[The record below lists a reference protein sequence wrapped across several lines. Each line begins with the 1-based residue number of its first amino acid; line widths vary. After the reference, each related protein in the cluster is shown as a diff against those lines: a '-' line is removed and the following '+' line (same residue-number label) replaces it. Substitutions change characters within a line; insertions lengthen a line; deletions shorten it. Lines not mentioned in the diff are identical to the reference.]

1 MKKVLFS
8 LFLFTIFL
16 FSVFGENSQSEKK
29 SNDNLGFSAQL
40 AISNSDYMVTVGDF
54 YRLTYSIS
62 GNMISYEIL
71 VDSTYDI
78 RIGNLGVI
86 KAKGKSYIS
95 LKKEVEELVLRNFP
109 MSGVQFVLVSPAV
122 FTVKITGE
130 VNSAKEKKVWG
141 LTRVSEAISNS
152 LTEYSSTRNI
162 KIKAENGKVK
172 VIDLFKARRDGDLSN
187 DPYVRP
193 GDEIIVQRMDRK
205 VTIVGEVERPGTY
218 ELLPGENLK
227 ELVEKYGNGLTEFAN
242 TEKIGLVRHIG
253 SETKS
258 GDKIYIDES
267 AITQNYKLNNGDS
280 IEVTSLKTLM
290 PTIIVEGIIANPK
303 AGEDSAETAKKGSA
317 APLDTSYKTYVR
329 FYTGENYATL
339 IRRISGMFNSYSD
352 LKNAYIVRNGER
364 ISLDIEHILYDAEL
378 MSDKTVMANDRLV
391 IPYQQHLQKV
401 LITGEVNKVVEE
413 NAWPLRR
420 LSAIIGDN
428 LTPYSSTRNVIVRT
442 VEGTES
448 VYDLFEASRNGDL
461 AQNPYIRSGETI
473 IVQRMERKVSISGEV
488 ERPGTYELLPGENLK
503 ELVEK
508 YGNGLT
514 EFADLSRIEIFRVKS
529 ENSVSG
535 QMMYLN
541 AQDLEDE
548 VLTTFDVQCYDS
560 VTVMSFKNLKPVVF
574 IEGAV
579 LSDTNKSGTELL
591 SSNKLSINFEID
603 TNYAFF
609 VRSNRKIFSS
619 VSDLKNAYIKRGQDI
634 IPIDLEKILYDK
646 SYYSELVVENGD
658 TLLVPFRQF
667 FVTVSGA
674 VNNPGR
680 YPYIPDRTYEYYV
693 GLAGG
698 FIKSQ
703 NSGEAVSLTDSNGKH
718 FNKKTFVPPEAMIEA
733 KTNSFLYYFN
743 QVGGVVTTLMSIIL
757 STISIF
763 VAVVR

>member
-1 MKKVLFS
+1 MRKILFS
-8 LFLFTIFL
+8 IFFLIIFL
-16 FSVFGENSQSEKK
+16 FPVFGEDLQKE
-29 SNDNLGFSAQL
+29 DNQDYYAQL
-40 AISNSDYMVTVGDF
+40 AVSNLDYMVTVGDI
-54 YRLTYSIS
+54 YRLSYSMS
-62 GNMISYEIL
+62 GSFVSYEIM
-71 VDSTYDI
+71 VDSSYNM
-78 RIGNLGVI
+78 RIGNFGIV
-86 KAKGKSYIS
+86 KAYGKSYIE
-95 LKKEVEELVLRNFP
+95 LKKEVESVVLKNFP
-109 MSGVQFVLVSPAV
+109 MSGVQFVLVSPAL

-130 VNSAKEKKVWG
+130 VSSTTEKKVWG
-141 LTRVSEAISNS
+141 LTRVSEAIQDL

-162 KIKAENGKVK
+162 KIKSENGKVK
-172 VIDLFKARRDGDLSN
+172 VVDLFKAKRNGDLSN
-187 DPYVRP
+187 NPYVRP
-193 GDEIIVQRMDRK
+193 GDEIIVQRMERK
-205 VTIVGEVERPGTY
+205 VSISGEVERPGTY

-242 TEKIGLVRHIG
+242 TEKIGLVRQIG

-280 IEVTSLKTLM
+280 VEVTSLKTLM

-303 AGEDSAETAKKGSA
+303 SEEDSAETAKKGSA

-352 LKNAYIVRNGER
+352 LKNAYIERNGEK

-461 AQNPYIRSGETI
+461 TQNPYIRSGETI

-514 EFADLSRIEIFRVKS
+514 EFADLSRSEIFRVKS
-529 ENSVSG
+529 DDSVSG
-535 QMMYLN
+535 QMLYLN
-541 AQDLEDE
+541 AKSLEDE
-548 VLTTFDVQCYDS
+548 TLTGFNMQCYDS
-560 VTVMSFKNLKPVVF
+560 VKVMSFKNLKPVVF
-574 IEGAV
+574 VEGAV
-579 LSDTNKSGTELL
+579 LSDTNQSGTELL
-591 SSNKLSINFEID
+591 SSNKLSLNFD
-603 TNYAFF
+603 YAMNYAFF
-609 VRSNRKIFSS
+609 VRNHRNIFTS
-619 VSDLKNAYIKRGQDI
+619 VSDLKNAYIKRGQEI
-634 IPIDLEKILYDK
+634 ISIDLEKILYDS
-646 SYYSELVVENGD
+646 SYYSELTVENGD
-658 TLLVPFRQF
+658 TLLVPFKQF

-718 FNKKTFVPPEAMIEA
+718 FSKKTFVPPEAMIEA